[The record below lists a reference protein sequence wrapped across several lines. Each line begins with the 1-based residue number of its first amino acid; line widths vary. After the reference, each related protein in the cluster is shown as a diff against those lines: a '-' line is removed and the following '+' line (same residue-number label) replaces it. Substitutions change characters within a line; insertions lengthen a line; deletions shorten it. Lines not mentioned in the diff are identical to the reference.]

1 MRGLSVTCEHWRKD
15 RVGIMFDIMSAIKAV
30 AQPIGSIVSGWQKR
44 KSAKLDGDLAVAAAK
59 TAAHIKKIETGQA
72 ADIAW
77 EKTSLEQSGWKDE
90 YWTIV
95 LSIPLILCFVP
106 GFVGYITDGFL
117 ALNKTPEWYRYSVGV
132 AIGSAFGVKS
142 IGNFMKLKKGD

>member
-1 MRGLSVTCEHWRKD
+1 
-15 RVGIMFDIMSAIKAV
+15 MFDIFGAIKMIASPLTDI
-30 AQPIGSIVSGWQKR
+30 AKGWQQR
-44 KSAKLDGDLAVAAAK
+44 KTVKLEGDLAIAKAK
-59 TAAHIKKIETGQA
+59 TTANLKKIETGQV

-95 LSIPLILCFVP
+95 LSIPMIMCFIP
-106 GFVGYITDGFL
+106 GLVIYVEKGFA
-117 ALNKTPEWYRYSVGV
+117 ALQATPLWYRYVVGL

-142 IGNFMKLKKGD
+142 VANFMALKKGE

>member
-1 MRGLSVTCEHWRKD
+1 
-15 RVGIMFDIMSAIKAV
+15 MFDIFGAIKMV
-30 AQPIGSIVSGWQKR
+30 ASPVTDMVKGWQQR
-44 KSAKLDGDLAVAAAK
+44 KTVKLEGDLAISKAK
-59 TAAHIKKIETGQA
+59 TDANIKKIATGQI

-95 LSIPLILCFVP
+95 LSIPMIMCFIP
-106 GFVGYITDGFL
+106 GLVTYVERGFM
-117 ALNKTPEWYRYSVGV
+117 ALQQTPLWYRYVVGL

-142 IGNFMKLKKGD
+142 VTNFMTLKKGQ

>member
-1 MRGLSVTCEHWRKD
+1 
-15 RVGIMFDIMSAIKAV
+15 MFDIFGAIKMV
-30 AQPIGSIVSGWQKR
+30 ASPVTDIVKGWQQR
-44 KSAKLDGDLAVAAAK
+44 KTVKLEGDLAISKAK
-59 TAAHIKKIETGQA
+59 TDANIKKIATGQV

-95 LSIPLILCFVP
+95 LSLPMIMCFIPGLVTYVER
-106 GFVGYITDGFL
+106 GFA
-117 ALNKTPEWYRYSVGV
+117 ALQQTPLWYRYVVGL

-142 IGNFMKLKKGD
+142 VANFMVLKKGQ

>member
-1 MRGLSVTCEHWRKD
+1 
-15 RVGIMFDIMSAIKAV
+15 MFDIFSTIKMV
-30 AQPIGSIVSGWQKR
+30 ASPITDMVRGWQQR
-44 KSAKLDGDLAVAAAK
+44 KTVKLEGDLAISKAK
-59 TAAHIKKIETGQA
+59 TDANIQKIATGQV

-95 LSIPLILCFVP
+95 LSIPMIICFFP
-106 GFVGYITDGFL
+106 GLVTYVEQGFA
-117 ALNKTPEWYRYSVGV
+117 ALQKTPLWYRYVVGI

-142 IGNFMKLKKGD
+142 VANFMALKKGQ

>member
-1 MRGLSVTCEHWRKD
+1 
-15 RVGIMFDIMSAIKAV
+15 MFDIFGAIKMV
-30 AQPIGSIVSGWQKR
+30 ASPITDMVKGWQQR
-44 KSAKLDGDLAVAAAK
+44 KTVKLEGDLAISKAK
-59 TAAHIKKIETGQA
+59 TDANIKKIATGQV

-95 LSIPLILCFVP
+95 LSIPMIMCFIP
-106 GFVGYITDGFL
+106 GLVTYVERGFMVL
-117 ALNKTPEWYRYSVGV
+117 QQTPLWYRYVVGL

-142 IGNFMKLKKGD
+142 VTNFMTLKKGQ

>member
-1 MRGLSVTCEHWRKD
+1 
-15 RVGIMFDIMSAIKAV
+15 MFDIFGAIKMV
-30 AQPIGSIVSGWQKR
+30 ASPVTDMVKGWQQR
-44 KSAKLDGDLAVAAAK
+44 KTVKLEGDLAISKAK
-59 TAAHIKKIETGQA
+59 TEANIKKIATGQV

-95 LSIPLILCFVP
+95 LSLPMIMCFIPGLVTYVER
-106 GFVGYITDGFL
+106 GFM
-117 ALNKTPEWYRYSVGV
+117 ALQQTPLWYRYVVGL

-142 IGNFMKLKKGD
+142 VANFMVLKKGQ

>member
-1 MRGLSVTCEHWRKD
+1 
-15 RVGIMFDIMSAIKAV
+15 MFDIFGAIKMV
-30 AQPIGSIVSGWQKR
+30 ASPVTDIVKGWQQR
-44 KSAKLDGDLAVAAAK
+44 KTVKLEGDLAISKAK
-59 TAAHIKKIETGQA
+59 TDANIKKIATGQV

-95 LSIPLILCFVP
+95 LSLPMIMCFIPGLVTYVER
-106 GFVGYITDGFL
+106 GFM
-117 ALNKTPEWYRYSVGV
+117 ALQQTPLWYRYVVGL

-142 IGNFMKLKKGD
+142 VANFMALKKG

>member
-1 MRGLSVTCEHWRKD
+1 
-15 RVGIMFDIMSAIKAV
+15 MFDIFGAIKMV
-30 AQPIGSIVSGWQKR
+30 ASPVTDMVKGWQQR
-44 KSAKLDGDLAVAAAK
+44 KTVKLEGDLAISKAK
-59 TAAHIKKIETGQA
+59 TDANIKKIATGQV

-95 LSIPLILCFVP
+95 LSLPMIMCFIPGLVTYVER
-106 GFVGYITDGFL
+106 GFM
-117 ALNKTPEWYRYSVGV
+117 ALQQTPLWYRYVVGL

-142 IGNFMKLKKGD
+142 VANFMVLKKGQ